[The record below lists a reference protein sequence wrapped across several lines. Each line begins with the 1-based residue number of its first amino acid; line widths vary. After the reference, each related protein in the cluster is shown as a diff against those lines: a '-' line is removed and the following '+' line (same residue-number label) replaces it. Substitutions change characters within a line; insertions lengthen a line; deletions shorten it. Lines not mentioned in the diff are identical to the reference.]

1 VREAVKASL
10 AGAATEGAAAVQAA
24 TQPLLGRLASVT
36 QDAGRAEAAMRKV
49 VLWASWRLL
58 SWVMAAAAGSVL
70 LGWFASTAVLWW
82 DTGAIADAQV
92 RKAQLEVQV
101 AEMQANYD
109 SWVKAGMLGKII
121 RCPGN
126 RPKVPERSKARGTT
140 TTASFRD
147 IRDTIRSGAGWN
159 CGGDVPAGPWS
170 AGTAGSAMGDWR
182 ICGMVGGVLLWLMLV
197 TLLPWA
203 WETGW
208 RRYRLAGA
216 GLGRPGRR

>member
-1 VREAVKASL
+1 MGEEVSLFALMEVAQGHQAAVQAALEGLAAERAELRKERETLARQVRALERSTDTAVREAVRASL

-36 QDAGRAEAAMRKV
+36 QDAGRAEAAIRKV

-58 SWVMAAAAGSVL
+58 GWIMALTAGLVL

-82 DTGAIADAQV
+82 DTGTIADAQV
-92 RKAQLEVQV
+92 RKAQLQVQV

-126 RPKVPERSKARGTT
+126 RPCLRVDE
-140 TTASFRD
+140 
-147 IRDTIRSGAGWN
+147 GAGAFQSEGHN
-159 CGGDVPAGPWS
+159 DY
-170 AGTAGSAMGDWR
+170 R
-182 ICGMVGGVLLWLMLV
+182 IIQG
-197 TLLPWA
+197 
-203 WETGW
+203 
-208 RRYRLAGA
+208 Y
-216 GLGRPGRR
+216 

>member
-1 VREAVKASL
+1 MSGDTEDQLFGLMEIAQGHQTAVQAALEGLAAERVALRKERETLAREVRTLERSTDTAVREAVKASL

-101 AEMQANYD
+101 AEMQANY
-109 SWVKAGMLGKII
+109 V
-121 RCPGN
+121 
-126 RPKVPERSKARGTT
+126 
-140 TTASFRD
+140 
-147 IRDTIRSGAGWN
+147 
-159 CGGDVPAGPWS
+159 
-170 AGTAGSAMGDWR
+170 
-182 ICGMVGGVLLWLMLV
+182 
-197 TLLPWA
+197 
-203 WETGW
+203 
-208 RRYRLAGA
+208 
-216 GLGRPGRR
+216 

>member
-1 VREAVKASL
+1 MSGDTEDQLFGLMEIAQGHQTAVQAALEGLAAERVALRKERETLAREVRTLERSTDTAVREAVKASL

-82 DTGAIADAQV
+82 D
-92 RKAQLEVQV
+92 
-101 AEMQANYD
+101 NYD

-126 RPKVPERSKARGTT
+126 RPCLRVDE
-140 TTASFRD
+140 
-147 IRDTIRSGAGWN
+147 GAGAFQSEGHN
-159 CGGDVPAGPWS
+159 DY
-170 AGTAGSAMGDWR
+170 R
-182 ICGMVGGVLLWLMLV
+182 IIQG
-197 TLLPWA
+197 
-203 WETGW
+203 
-208 RRYRLAGA
+208 Y
-216 GLGRPGRR
+216 